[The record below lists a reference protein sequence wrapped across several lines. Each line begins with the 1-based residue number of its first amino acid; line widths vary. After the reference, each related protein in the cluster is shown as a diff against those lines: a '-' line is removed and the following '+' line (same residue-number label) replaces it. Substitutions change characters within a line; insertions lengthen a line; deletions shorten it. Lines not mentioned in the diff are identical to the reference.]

1 MSVQDTMALMPPVGA
16 ATWSPRDLPGR
27 RILASLRAA
36 NLAFL
41 ELLGGSGSTG
51 IAAVCG
57 VPAPYAH
64 RLAARPEASQ
74 AVAGALPFTLFDLR
88 FRDEPFWRS
97 AVAGSAS
104 VQDATAAAGAHPGAL
119 SFARVALVFAWH
131 AVDVCAPSAALA
143 LGTSDGVLRLV
154 GDLPLASI
162 EPLSHRLAP
171 ALAARFAGRD
181 LFWQR
186 LTDCLRDPDSQQL
199 ERVCLLGL
207 QLHGTDSARGQ
218 QLQRRVRRES

>member
-1 MSVQDTMALMPPVGA
+1 MPVQESMALMPPVVA
-16 ATWSPRDLPGR
+16 TTWSARDLPGK
-27 RILASLRAA
+27 RIVASLRAA

-41 ELLGGSGSTG
+41 ELLGGPGATG

-57 VPAPYAH
+57 VPPAYAH
-64 RLAARPEASQ
+64 CFAVRPEARQ
-74 AVAGALPFTLFDLR
+74 AVVGALPFTLFDLR
-88 FRDEPFWRS
+88 FRDDAFWRS
-97 AVAGSAS
+97 AVAG
-104 VQDATAAAGAHPGAL
+104 AAAVHDAEPASEPHPAAR

-143 LGTSDGVLRLV
+143 LGASDGVLRLV
-154 GDLPLASI
+154 GDVPLASI
-162 EPLSHRLAP
+162 EPLSCRLAP
-171 ALAARFAGRD
+171 ALAARFAQRE

-186 LTDCLRDPDSQQL
+186 LTDCLREPDARQL

-218 QLQRRVRRES
+218 QLQRRPRREP